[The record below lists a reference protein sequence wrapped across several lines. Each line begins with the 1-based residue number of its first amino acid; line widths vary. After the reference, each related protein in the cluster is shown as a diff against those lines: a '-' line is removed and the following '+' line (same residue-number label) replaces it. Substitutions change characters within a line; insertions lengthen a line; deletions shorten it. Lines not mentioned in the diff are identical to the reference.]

1 MKKKLLGLSTLT
13 AALTLATGITA
24 FAGSWQQ
31 DTNGWYYLHD
41 DGSWQGCGWFTDPE
55 DNSVYYL
62 DPDGYMMSGTKVE
75 GYKLGD
81 DGRRIEKTEEDIQK
95 EKERKQR
102 IASKASP
109 AKEQAAADLAADAAK
124 AGITSVTTNRLSY
137 QAEMKAFM
145 DKYYINA
152 KKALTENESE
162 NTASSVTQNNLEIT
176 YKYNT
181 SAGAIAEAS
190 LWQMSNKKNAA
201 YKSEAFIMSYNRNLL
216 VDAEDINVFDTLFHD
231 LTIAALGEAQG
242 QAVIDRY
249 NADIAAG
256 TTSFDHAA
264 NTDSGNSYTMKYRNG
279 QVTISVICAD
289 EFGTPANTG
298 TTEETEAA
306 AQTEE
311 TTSTSVIVVGQGETT
326 AEENAEANSDT
337 AETNAEAYTETAA
350 EAE

>member
-1 MKKKLLGLSTLT
+1 MKKKLLGFSALT
-13 AALTLATGITA
+13 AALTLATGMTA

-41 DGSWQGCGWFTDPE
+41 NGSWQGCGWFTDPE
-55 DNSVYYL
+55 DNSIYYL

-95 EKERKQR
+95 EKERKER
-102 IASKASP
+102 IASKPSP

-124 AGITSVTTNRLSY
+124 TGITSVTTSRLSY

-152 KKALTENESE
+152 KKSLTENESQ
-162 NTASSVTQNNLEIT
+162 NTASSVTEDNLEIT
-176 YKYNT
+176 YRYNT
-181 SAGAIAEAS
+181 SEGAIAEAS
-190 LWQMSNKKNAA
+190 LWQMSNKKNAT

-216 VDAEDINVFDTLFHD
+216 IDANDIAVFDTLFHD
-231 LTIAALGEAQG
+231 MTIAALGEAQG

-256 TTSFDHAA
+256 TASFDHAA
-264 NTDSGNSYTMKYRNG
+264 NTDSGNAYTMKYRNG
-279 QVTISVICAD
+279 QVTISVVCAD
-289 EFGTPANTG
+289 EFAEPTSSSTTEEAVAAPAEETVTSSVIAVG
-298 TTEETEAA
+298 QGQTVETTEET
-306 AQTEE
+306 
-311 TTSTSVIVVGQGETT
+311 
-326 AEENAEANSDT
+326 
-337 AETNAEAYTETAA
+337 AETVENTETAA
-350 EAE
+350 ETAAEAIAE